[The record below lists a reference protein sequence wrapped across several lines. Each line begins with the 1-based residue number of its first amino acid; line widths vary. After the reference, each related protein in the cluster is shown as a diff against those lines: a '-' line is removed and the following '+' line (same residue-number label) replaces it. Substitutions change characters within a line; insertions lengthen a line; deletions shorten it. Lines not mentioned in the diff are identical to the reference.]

1 MATVRYTKTY
11 FNEPGRINEE
21 TFNSLKRE
29 LTRNPNFVI
38 DPSLET
44 FSQHFK
50 GVLTAIKIAGGYFVL
65 YLIIFGSKSDHD
77 VPGVFNLLA
86 GLSMLTIVFSGFNLL
101 LEGRS
106 YATYVKERKSYFDRM
121 SYAISISNN
130 YYEYIENF
138 YGKK

>member
-1 MATVRYTKTY
+1 MATVRYTKTF

-29 LTRNPNFVI
+29 LTRNPNFEI
-38 DPSLET
+38 DKDLES
-44 FSQHFK
+44 FSEHFK
-50 GVLTAIKIAGGYFVL
+50 TTLRVAGISFIIMITGFSLGEGITTAIGGFAMIAFLGT
-65 YLIIFGSKSDHD
+65 
-77 VPGVFNLLA
+77 A
-86 GLSMLTIVFSGFNLL
+86 FNLL

-106 YATYVKERKSYFDRM
+106 YATYVKERKKYFDKM
-121 SYAISISNN
+121 SYAISISNT